1 MVFVPEG
8 EQVMEDQGGET
19 VPLSAFRA
27 YDLPLVE
34 ALVIFFMQLQGT
46 RSKVLGREQSRRNT
60 LIVDVD

>member
-34 ALVIFFMQLQGT
+34 ALVIFFHAAAGYPVKGT
-46 RSKVLGREQSRRNT
+46 WSRA
-60 LIVDVD
+60 IKKEYFDS